1 MSMTEKTM
9 PRWLLPVLVFILL
22 AAIVA
27 ILFAGR
33 LGRSVPGG
41 QLSMLSEGLQ
51 SVVINPDR
59 ESATEP
65 RDPCSLLM
73 PGEIEAELGFLVGDP
88 YSVAVDNPLGELA
101 CMVPGENEDELPVVR
116 LVMVYTA
123 AMEPFLIQN
132 EYSVDHLFAGRDVAG
147 GLTEPIQS
155 IGDAAFW
162 GGSGPELWNGLH
174 ILIWDVYVQLNVNS
188 GDEVLDLEAAQNL
201 AAVALN
207 RLFNE

>member
-1 MSMTEKTM
+1 MTEKRM

-22 AAIVA
+22 AAIIA

-33 LGRSVPGG
+33 LGSNVPMG
-41 QLSMLSEGLQ
+41 MLSTQVEAIQ
-51 SVVINPDR
+51 PVVINPNR

-65 RDPCSLLM
+65 RDPCSLLV
-73 PGEIEAELGFLVGDP
+73 PGEIEAELGFPVGDP
-88 YSVAVDNPLGELA
+88 YSVAVDNPIGELI
-101 CMVPGENEDELPVVR
+101 CMVPGVNEDALPVVR
-116 LVMVYTA
+116 LVTVYTS

-147 GLTEPIQS
+147 GLTKPVQNM
-155 IGDAAFW
+155 GDAAFW

-188 GDEVLDLEAAQNL
+188 GDETLDLEAAQSL
-201 AAVALN
+201 ASIAMN

>member
-1 MSMTEKTM
+1 MTEKTM
-9 PRWLLPVLVFILL
+9 PRWLLPVLVLILL
-22 AAIVA
+22 AAIIA

-33 LGRSVPGG
+33 LGRSAPID
-41 QLSMLSEGLQ
+41 QIEGPVGVIQPL
-51 SVVINPDR
+51 VINPDR

-73 PGEIEAELGFLVGDP
+73 PGEIEAELGFPVGDP
-88 YSVAVDNPLGELA
+88 YTVEVDNPLGELA
-101 CMVPGENEDELPVVR
+101 CMVPGVNEDALPVVR
-116 LVMVYTA
+116 LVTVYTS

-147 GLTEPIQS
+147 GLTKPVQNM
-155 IGDAAFW
+155 GDAAFW

-188 GDEVLDLEAAQNL
+188 GDEALDLEAAQSL
-201 AAVALN
+201 ASIAMN